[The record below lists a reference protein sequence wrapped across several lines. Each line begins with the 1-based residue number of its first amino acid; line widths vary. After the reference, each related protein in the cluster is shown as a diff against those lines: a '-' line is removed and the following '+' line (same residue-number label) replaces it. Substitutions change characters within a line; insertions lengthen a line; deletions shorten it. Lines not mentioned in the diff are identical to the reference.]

1 MNWIEQLSIFNINDK
16 WCDEAEQMMNPFLS
30 LFGQFPYCKMLSRT
44 SCHVCVSVM
53 TVIWSSSSRFF
64 STVNEQSSSYLYS
77 WGENEILLFRHSILF
92 GLIRSCVN
100 VESGYGNAKCRRK
113 STNQQWYRK
122 CVARKLCKTKLSKYV
137 MYVMPVTHTSQLFV

>member
-1 MNWIEQLSIFNINDK
+1 MENVWLVIISEKKEEIINWIELNWIEQLSIFNINDK

-77 WGENEILLFRHSILF
+77 WGENEIKKWNFTFSPFNFIRFDSILCECWVR
-92 GLIRSCVN
+92 LW
-100 VESGYGNAKCRRK
+100 KCQM
-113 STNQQWYRK
+113 S
-122 CVARKLCKTKLSKYV
+122 
-137 MYVMPVTHTSQLFV
+137 